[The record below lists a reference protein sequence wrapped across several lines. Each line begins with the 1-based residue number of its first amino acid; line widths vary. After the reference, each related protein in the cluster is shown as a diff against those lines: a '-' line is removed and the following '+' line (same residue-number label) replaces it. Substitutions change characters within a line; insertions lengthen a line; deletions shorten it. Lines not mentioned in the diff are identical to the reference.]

1 MPTSSRVA
9 PSGRPESDAAAAGQ
23 PPGSLRPKSFGWLVR
38 VVRSVL
44 DDKTVAEGA
53 DYAEGVEV
61 RHAVERAPG
70 AERHP
75 AGAAVGPRAR
85 RFWCSYLNGSACGT
99 AYQGW
104 CRPFVRVL
112 LRQRSCISHTA
123 SRYGT
128 TAAIVS
134 VVWLLVMSQV

>member
-75 AGAAVGPRAR
+75 AGAAVGCPEHVAFGVPISMGQPAVR
-85 RFWCSYLNGSACGT
+85 RTKAGVDHLCECCCVSA
-99 AYQGW
+99 A
-104 CRPFVRVL
+104 V
-112 LRQRSCISHTA
+112 
-123 SRYGT
+123 
-128 TAAIVS
+128 
-134 VVWLLVMSQV
+134 